1 MSNASI
7 NHIVQAIGISI
18 QANIPVLLW
27 GGPGNGKT
35 STINAI
41 GRALG
46 YHTEVVLGSLSEPSD
61 FAGLPVVTDT
71 NEVVM
76 APKAWAKRLS
86 KVDKGLLFLDEI
98 TTVPPVTQAALLR
111 VILEGVVGDLK
122 LPDGVSRIAAANPPE
137 MAAGGFDLSMPLSNR
152 LVHID
157 WDLPFQSWSIG
168 MLSGFED
175 PVIPKLPSDWKSRLS
190 LSRVAVVSYLRTNPN
205 GLYSL
210 PKDEA
215 KANKGW
221 PSHRS
226 WDMVSKI
233 LASCN
238 SINANDEIINLLIKG
253 AVGPGAA
260 IEFQTFMSKVD
271 LPDPEELLDNPN
283 SVKFPKGMDKQFI
296 ILNSLVSA
304 VLNNYSVD
312 RWEAVWK
319 ILGKAMDSI
328 AEDITLPSAR
338 TLIEVISDR
347 ISSNRMTGQLM
358 TPESSKIMSRFGVI
372 LQKAGLII

>member
-1 MSNASI
+1 MSTI
-7 NHIVQAIGISI
+7 NHIIQAIGISI

-61 FAGLPVVTDT
+61 FAGLPVVTET

-76 APKAWAKRLS
+76 APKDWAKRLS

-122 LPDGVSRIAAANPPE
+122 LPEGVSRISAANPPE

-238 SINANDEIINLLIKG
+238 SINANNEIISLLIEG

-271 LPDPEELLDNPN
+271 LPDPEELLANPN

-328 AEDITLPSAR
+328 AEDITLPAAR
-338 TLIEVISDR
+338 TLIEVISNR
-347 ISSNRMTGQLM
+347 ISSNKMTGHLI

-372 LQKAGLII
+372 FQKAGLII